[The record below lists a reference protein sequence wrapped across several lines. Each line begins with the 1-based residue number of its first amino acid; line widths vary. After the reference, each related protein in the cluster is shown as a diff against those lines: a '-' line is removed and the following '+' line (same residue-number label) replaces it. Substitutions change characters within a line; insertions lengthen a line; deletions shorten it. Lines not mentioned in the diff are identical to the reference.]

1 MQGCLG
7 VSQWDQQWVK
17 GIEDSRRP
25 PMWCRSH
32 WWKTSPREEMSLGG
46 LKGNLSCE
54 YIGV

>member
-7 VSQWDQQWVK
+7 VSQWDQQGLK

-32 WWKTSPREEMSLGG
+32 SWRTSPREEMSLGG